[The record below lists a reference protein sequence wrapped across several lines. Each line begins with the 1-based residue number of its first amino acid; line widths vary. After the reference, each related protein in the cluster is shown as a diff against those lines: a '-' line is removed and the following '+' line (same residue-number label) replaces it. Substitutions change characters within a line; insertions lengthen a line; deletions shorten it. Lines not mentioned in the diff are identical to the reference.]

1 MNQFFK
7 IVSNSSYFADRIFLR
22 QIHFFFLISYV
33 KWTHLCSWMQQNLF
47 DAMQIDHTLL
57 LIHFFLLL
65 KMIFVTFYTMLTGA
79 REKKYCAQVEN
90 SWKHFVREREK
101 ISRHLFSQNPC
112 MVRVVSFLVLSYVI
126 LHLPSERYKRE
137 IGALQRINFHLKNP
151 H

>member
-1 MNQFFK
+1 
-7 IVSNSSYFADRIFLR
+7 
-22 QIHFFFLISYV
+22 
-33 KWTHLCSWMQQNLF
+33 
-47 DAMQIDHTLL
+47 
-57 LIHFFLLL
+57 
-65 KMIFVTFYTMLTGA
+65 MLTGA

-151 H
+151 HWDRGREKRALYPGNRYERCGGDDVSAREITLAERNSTQK